1 MYWYF
6 FAPILF
12 LSSCNSSLLQLAGTS
27 EQFVITSQIVKD
39 DFTIYVYLPVDY
51 DENAAYPLI
60 VSMDGD
66 NEFEAVSE
74 VVEELIQEKAIPK
87 SIFIAVGYG
96 SEEANDAKRNRDYT
110 PTATE
115 GIEDYET
122 GGAANFYQFLVQELL
137 PKIQAQYAIDNNS
150 KATLIGHSYGGLF
163 TVFAMFQNP
172 ETNPFDKFIP
182 VATSY
187 WYDSGILF
195 EYEQQF
201 AANYQDLDAKVY
213 TTMGALEGGVMIAS
227 FAEMMQILEDRN
239 YPNLV
244 LYHELLK
251 RYGHSRS
258 DYITFEKGLPYVFN
272 K

>member
-1 MYWYF
+1 
-6 FAPILF
+6 
-12 LSSCNSSLLQLAGTS
+12 
-27 EQFVITSQIVKD
+27 
-39 DFTIYVYLPVDY
+39 
-51 DENAAYPLI
+51 
-60 VSMDGD
+60 D
-66 NEFEAVSE
+66 NEFEPVSE
-74 VVEELIQEKAIPK
+74 VVDELIRNEEIPK

-137 PKIQAQYAIDNNS
+137 PKIQAKYAIDNDS

-195 EYEQQF
+195 EYEQTF
-201 AANYQDLDAKVY
+201 ANNYQDLPAKVY

-258 DYITFEKGLPYVFN
+258 DYITFEKGLPYVFS